1 MSTARTPTSLS
12 SRLCPHEIRPLV
24 ARRREQMN
32 NRVNRIHGWC
42 ASRRPPRPG
51 ASGRYGRRSAVPDEF
66 SSGAAGS
73 AAGAQRRRPL
83 GLHEGQYVSGSDSS
97 ASPRSSLILYW
108 CTAVL
113 LVQACMV
120 GPRKEMRPSAPLE
133 LRSSGSSAKIALN
146 LGQSLVL
153 CCSTRDVLVDDLV
166 IMLWE
171 GALSWMLSTIVR
183 P

>member
-97 ASPRSSLILYW
+97 ASPRSALILYW
-108 CTAVL
+108 LSAVL
-113 LVQACMV
+113 LACTV
-120 GPRKEMRPSAPLE
+120 GPRDAAFLLLAPFLWFLCE
-133 LRSSGSSAKIALN
+133 NSSQLITKSCTTVLQY
-146 LGQSLVL
+146 QSPV
-153 CCSTRDVLVDDLV
+153 VVDDL
-166 IMLWE
+166 
-171 GALSWMLSTIVR
+171 
-183 P
+183 